1 MTTNSI
7 RSQTIALAGLLQS
20 VCLVDQIARTG
31 EYAPESF
38 NPLINSLFEFDAAS
52 AEDVF
57 GGLHGVKQGLTVIND
72 LFGGDSEGHNKAVIR
87 YALGLL
93 ILEKK
98 LSRDQKIMATI
109 HSRLEHTSLKVEHF
123 TSNVGSTASSIAAIY
138 QDTVSTF
145 KYRIQINGSM
155 QQLQNSAN
163 ADNIR
168 ALLLAGIRS
177 TVMWR
182 QMGGSR
188 WQLVLRHRAILS
200 MARDLLQ
207 DL

>member
-1 MTTNSI
+1 MTTKSI
-7 RSQTIALAGLLQS
+7 RSQTIAIAGILQS
-20 VCLVDQIARTG
+20 VYMVDQIARTG
-31 EYAPESF
+31 EYPPESF
-38 NPLINSLFEFDAAS
+38 NPSINSLFEFDATSVEA
-52 AEDVF
+52 VF
-57 GGLHGVKQGLTVIND
+57 GGLRGVKLGLNIIND
-72 LFGGDSEGHNKAVIR
+72 ILGGDSKGHNKAVIR

-93 ILEKK
+93 LLERK
-98 LSRDQKIMATI
+98 LSRDEKLMATI
-109 HSRLEHTSLKVEHF
+109 HQRLEHTAMKAEHF
-123 TSNVGSTASSIAAIY
+123 TNDVSSTASSIAAIY

-155 QQLQNSAN
+155 QHLQNSAN

-182 QMGGSR
+182 QTGGRR
-188 WQLVLRHRAILS
+188 WQLVFRRNSTLS

-207 DL
+207 AL

>member
-1 MTTNSI
+1 MTTKSI
-7 RSQTIALAGLLQS
+7 RSQTIAIAGILQS
-20 VCLVDQIARTG
+20 VYMVDQIARTG
-31 EYAPESF
+31 EYPPESF
-38 NPLINSLFEFDAAS
+38 NPSINSLFEFDATSVDA
-52 AEDVF
+52 VF
-57 GGLHGVKQGLTVIND
+57 GGLHGVKLGLNIIND
-72 LFGGDSEGHNKAVIR
+72 ILGAESKSHNKAVIR

-93 ILEKK
+93 LLEKK
-98 LSRDQKIMATI
+98 LSRDEKLMTVI
-109 HSRLEHTSLKVEHF
+109 HQRLEHTAMKAEHF
-123 TSNVGSTASSIAAIY
+123 TNDASSTASSIAAIY

-155 QQLQNSAN
+155 QQLQNPAN

-182 QMGGSR
+182 QTGGRR
-188 WQLVLRHRAILS
+188 WQLVFRRNSTLK

>member
-1 MTTNSI
+1 MTTKSI
-7 RSQTIALAGLLQS
+7 RSQTISIAGILQS
-20 VCLVDQIARTG
+20 VYLVDQIARTG
-31 EYAPESF
+31 EYPPESF
-38 NPLINSLFEFDAAS
+38 NPSINSLFEFDAAS
-52 AEDVF
+52 VETVF
-57 GGLHGVKQGLTVIND
+57 GGLHGVKLGLNIIND
-72 LFGGDSEGHNKAVIR
+72 VLGSDSKGHNKAVIR

-93 ILEKK
+93 LLEKK
-98 LSRDQKIMATI
+98 LSRDEKLMATI
-109 HSRLEHTSLKVEHF
+109 HQRLEHTAMKAEHF
-123 TSNVGSTASSIAAIY
+123 TSNTNSTASSIAAIY

-155 QQLQNSAN
+155 QQLQNPIN

-182 QMGGSR
+182 QTGGRR
-188 WQLVLRHRAILS
+188 WHLVLRRRAILS